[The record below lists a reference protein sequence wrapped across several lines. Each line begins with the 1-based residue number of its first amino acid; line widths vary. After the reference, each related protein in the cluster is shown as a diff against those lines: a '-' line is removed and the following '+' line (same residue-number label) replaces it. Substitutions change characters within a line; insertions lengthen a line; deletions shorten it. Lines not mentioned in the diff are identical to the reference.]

1 MSSTISSISG
11 SFQKG
16 LCSSLWPHVSP
27 QPHQLL
33 GWLSLWQAGGRGNVH
48 LAVLG
53 AQVFGICSWAGN
65 AFAPDDSK
73 NIYALLL
80 QVASEMDRMT
90 LAWPVGKEV
99 FS

>member
-1 MSSTISSISG
+1 M
-11 SFQKG
+11 
-16 LCSSLWPHVSP
+16 
-27 QPHQLL
+27 L
-33 GWLSLWQAGGRGNVH
+33 GT
-48 LAVLG
+48 
-53 AQVFGICSWAGN
+53 QVFGICSWAGN

>member
-1 MSSTISSISG
+1 M
-11 SFQKG
+11 
-16 LCSSLWPHVSP
+16 
-27 QPHQLL
+27 
-33 GWLSLWQAGGRGNVH
+33 
-48 LAVLG
+48 AVLA
-53 AQVFGICSWAGN
+53 AQVFGNCSRAGN

-73 NIYALLL
+73 NVYALLL